1 MAAVGIKFGGKFVA
15 KLGFT
20 GFALAGCLALT
31 SCNTTGGIHLASA
44 FDYPEAKT
52 YMSCF
57 IDHARKRAI
66 SNKKQLENEGIDSVL
81 IDTYGD
87 CEPIQKE
94 FDAHA
99 RANGLSDTKIV
110 DLSIELR
117 TKASDLAWDEI
128 ARIRLAQL
136 KAEGKVR

>member
-1 MAAVGIKFGGKFVA
+1 MA

-31 SCNTTGGIHLASA
+31 SCNTTGGSHLLPSA
-44 FDYPEAKT
+44 FDYPEANAFV
-52 YMSCF
+52 SCF

-66 SNKKQLENEGIDSVL
+66 SNKQQLEREGIDAVL
-81 IDTYGD
+81 IDTYHD

-99 RANGLSDTKIV
+99 RANGLSDTRIV

-117 TKASDLAWDEI
+117 TKASDLAWDEV

-136 KAEGKVR
+136 KAGGKVR